1 MDNNRDDPED
11 DTEDDLDLP
20 GDSDYDDEYDNLP
33 EGSADKDGL
42 SNTDDE
48 ESFDQFLK
56 RKKKSTLVRVG
67 TRV

>member
-1 MDNNRDDPED
+1 MNSEDTDYQYNTDASQYYEIPE
-11 DTEDDLDLP
+11 ED
-20 GDSDYDDEYDNLP
+20 P
-33 EGSADKDGL
+33 EGSANGL
-42 SNTDDE
+42 ANTDDE